1 MTINLDKFEAWC
13 RLRTSQASAEQY
25 RKIAERFIKKYGE
38 NFTIDDVEDF
48 FTELAMQN
56 RKHNTIAKYYYALK
70 KLFEFLK
77 RDDEYARIPPIKF
90 EEVEVD
96 WLPTNKVIKLVDS
109 IEDIRDKAIVAT
121 LYALGI
127 RARELIALDRSD
139 FDFKN
144 MQVTVR
150 VQKKRGKVVIV
161 QKKIDDWLKDKIEAY
176 WELRT
181 DRNPAAFVTYRG
193 AKRLS
198 YRRLEEIVT
207 YWTEKIL
214 KKKYRSHVVGR
225 HSRGAQLAR
234 MGVGVKLR
242 AEFLG
247 VTEKTAERYSHL
259 APMDLQKIPPPDLA
273 P

>member
-1 MTINLDKFEAWC
+1 MNLNKFEAWC
-13 RLRTSQASAEQY
+13 RLRSSENSAKQY
-25 RKIAERFIKKYGE
+25 RKIAERFIRKYGD
-38 NFTIDDVEDF
+38 NFTADDVEDW
-48 FTELAMQN
+48 FTELAMLN

-77 RDDEYARIPPIKF
+77 RGDEYAKVHPIRF

-96 WLPTNKVIKLVDS
+96 WLPTEKVMKLIDR
-109 IEDIRDKAIVAT
+109 IDNPRDRAIVAT

-127 RARELIALDRSD
+127 RAMELVNLNKDD

-150 VQKKRGKVVIV
+150 VQKKRGKVLIV
-161 QKKIDDWLKDKIEAY
+161 QKKLDNWLKDMIEAY
-176 WELRT
+176 WRERT
-181 DRNPAAFVTYRG
+181 DRNPAAFVTFRG
-193 AKRLS
+193 ARRLS

-207 YWTEKIL
+207 GWTYKVFRR
-214 KKKYRSHVVGR
+214 KYRSHVVGR

-234 MGVGVKLR
+234 AGVGVKLR
-242 AEFLG
+242 ADFLG

-259 APMDLQKIPPPDLA
+259 APMDLQKVPPPDMV
-273 P
+273 PG

>member
-1 MTINLDKFEAWC
+1 MNLDKFEAWC
-13 RLRTSQASAEQY
+13 RLRTSENSAIQY
-25 RKIAERFIKKYGE
+25 RKIAERFIKKYGK
-38 NFTIDDVEDF
+38 NFTAEDVEEY
-48 FTELAMQN
+48 FTELVMMN
-56 RKHNTIAKYYYALK
+56 RRHNTIAKYYYALK

-77 RDDEYARIPPIKF
+77 RDEEYSRIQPIRF

-96 WLPTNKVIKLVDS
+96 WLPTDKIMKLIDR
-109 IEDIRDKAIVAT
+109 IDNARDRAIIAT

-127 RARELIALDRSD
+127 RAMELINLNKDD

-150 VQKKRGKVVIV
+150 VQKKRGKVMIV
-161 QKKIDDWLKDKIEAY
+161 QKKIDPWLKGMLEEY
-176 WELRT
+176 WSERT

-193 AKRLS
+193 AKRIS

-207 YWTEKIL
+207 GWTYKVF
-214 KKKYRSHVVGR
+214 KKPYRSHVVGR

-234 MGVGVKLR
+234 AGVGVKLR
-242 AEFLG
+242 ADFLG

-259 APMDLQKIPPPDLA
+259 APMDLQKIPPPDLV